1 MNPDYYARYSLLTFT
16 IMNIRKISEKDYPF
30 ILNLAS
36 ETSVLQISSV
46 RHDVNPAFVREK
58 YLSEMKQVLELI
70 NVLRDYTFLIAS
82 DIHDEPLGYL
92 LLDTANNE
100 LITGISQAWIFDLSV
115 IEPYRESSVPSELL
129 RKAEEISKEKGLR
142 HIALS
147 LPCADEKR
155 LKFFIS
161 SGYEIERKRF
171 YKKLKEGEDRKVL
184 NESFI
189 IRPSVPDDLPFM
201 IRLIK
206 ENLEHLISPLRNYSH
221 EEIEHCREH
230 FCDELGNK
238 LKTGH
243 MVSFVAEEKK
253 KPLGFFL
260 VAYNEDH
267 FTEQGEVYVNNIIVE
282 KNSMGKWVGN
292 RLDEKIEEYAASRGI
307 SILSAD
313 IVLSNR
319 RSIMFTTRYFKYV
332 PEHAGLLKCL

>member
-1 MNPDYYARYSLLTFT
+1 VGTCLLTIHYLLLT
-16 IMNIRKISEKDYPF
+16 IMKIREISEKDYPF

-36 ETSVLQISSV
+36 ETSVLQISPV
-46 RHDVNPAFVREK
+46 RHGVNPDSVREK
-58 YLSEMKQVLELI
+58 YLSEMKEVLNFI
-70 NVLRDYTFLIAS
+70 KVLPDYKFLIAS
-82 DIHDEPLGYL
+82 DNHDGPLGYL

-100 LITGISQAWIFDLSV
+100 LITGIPQAWIFDLSV
-115 IEPYRESSVPSELL
+115 TEPYRESSVPSELL

-142 HIALS
+142 HIALRIP
-147 LPCADEKR
+147 LADEKR
-155 LKFFIS
+155 LNFFIS

-171 YKKLKEGEDRKVL
+171 YKKLKIDKK
-184 NESFI
+184 NEPCGFI
-189 IRPSVPDDLPFM
+189 IRPSKPDDLPFM

-221 EEIEHCREH
+221 EEIEQCREH

-243 MVSFVAEEKK
+243 MVSFVAEEEEKL
-253 KPLGFFL
+253 LGFFL

-282 KNSMGKWVGN
+282 KSFMGKWVGN
-292 RLDEKIEEYAASRGI
+292 RLGEKIEEYAASSGI

-319 RSIMFTTRYFKYV
+319 RSVMFTTRYFRYD